1 MLTKVH
7 GCCTYEEHAVAI
19 AAFRSEGKY
28 GERFCGV
35 CSGPIQA
42 GPQKCPHDCLIIN
55 GRSLCELCRAPHSD
69 ASEIHHVSQEQV
81 DSFLRDMPAI
91 SDSEL
96 RAEQQQS
103 GETESIADTNSMDGE
118 EDFFK
123 MLEEES

>member
-7 GCCTYEEHAVAI
+7 GICTYEEHAVAI
-19 AAFRSEGKY
+19 AAFRSEGKF

-35 CSGPIQA
+35 CGGPIQV
-42 GPQKCPHDCLIIN
+42 GPERCIHSCLLIK
-55 GRSLCELCRAPHSD
+55 GRSLCDLCRNSD
-69 ASEIHHVSQEQV
+69 DGSKVHRVSEAQIEA
-81 DSFLRDMPAI
+81 FLGPPIA
-91 SDSEL
+91 DSEL
-96 RAEQQQS
+96 RAEQQQQS